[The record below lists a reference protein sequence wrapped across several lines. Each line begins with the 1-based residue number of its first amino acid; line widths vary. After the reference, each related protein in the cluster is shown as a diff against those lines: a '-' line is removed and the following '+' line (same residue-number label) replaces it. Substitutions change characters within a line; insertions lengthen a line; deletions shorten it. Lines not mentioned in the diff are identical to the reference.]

1 MSLQNVHETQRKTS
15 RDEKSNKKVEEIQET
30 IFKMVVVSSS
40 LSVTT
45 LNVNRLNTP
54 IEIYRLAKWM
64 KKQIQIYA
72 TYKRITL
79 DLRADIR

>member
-1 MSLQNVHETQRKTS
+1 
-15 RDEKSNKKVEEIQET
+15 
-30 IFKMVVVSSS
+30 MVVVSSS

-79 DLRADIR
+79 GLRADIR